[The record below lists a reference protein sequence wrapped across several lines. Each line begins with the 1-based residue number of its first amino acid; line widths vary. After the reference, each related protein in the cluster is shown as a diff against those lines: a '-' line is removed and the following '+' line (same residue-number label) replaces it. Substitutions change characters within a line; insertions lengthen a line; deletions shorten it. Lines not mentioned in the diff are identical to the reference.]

1 MARLYPT
8 RGLTALAAVLCLT
21 ACEAAK
27 SANPTAPSVAGP
39 IPGVAITAPK
49 PLSPGA
55 GETLTFSSEPP
66 TLLIENAGTSGVR
79 TIWLELQV
87 SVDSNFSQLVHQ
99 ADQITLGPNGRT
111 TYRLPEPL
119 GADYTYYWRTR
130 AADGANTGPFSAV
143 SNFNVVP
150 PVVIDT
156 PTPMEPQGSI
166 TTNKPEFKARN
177 ATISGTSGVV
187 YRFQLAT
194 NAEMTNITAVLTV
207 PPAANGT
214 TTVTVGE
221 LPWNTNF
228 FWRVWGTDGSKES
241 TPSHVISFRTPPPP
255 APAPAPGGGGVPIG
269 VPTGPGGRTPDPQGG
284 RLPLPGYGAGVV
296 QAVARANPALLA
308 NSCQDHGGSWAFMDA
323 VVDTL
328 RTYDT
333 RWGYNGKR
341 GDVNNPSHD
350 VVTYHHGPGP
360 DYGSTAVY
368 IIDVIAGHCGA
379 TPSATWVDGTD
390 ATYNGGT
397 IGRWISRGRF

>member
-8 RGLTALAAVLCLT
+8 RGLTALVAVLCLT

-27 SANPTAPSVAGP
+27 SANPTAPTVAGP

-49 PLSPGA
+49 PLEPGA
-55 GETLTFSSEPP
+55 GETLTFSGEPP

-79 TIWLELQV
+79 TIWLELEI
-87 SVDSNFSQLVHQ
+87 STDANFSQLVHH
-99 ADQITLGPNGRT
+99 ADQIAPGPDGRT

-119 GADYTYYWRTR
+119 GAGFTYYWRSR

-143 SNFNVVP
+143 SSFNVVP

-156 PTPMEPQGSI
+156 PIPIEPQGNI
-166 TTNKPEFKARN
+166 TTTKPDFRARN
-177 ATISGTSGVV
+177 AAISGTTDVV
-187 YRFQLAT
+187 YRFLIAT
-194 NAEMTNITAVLTV
+194 NAEMTHITAVLTV
-207 PPAANGT
+207 PPGGNGT
-214 TTVTVGE
+214 TTVSAGD
-221 LPWNTNF
+221 LPYNTTF
-228 FWRVWGTDGSKES
+228 FWRVWGTDGTKES
-241 TPSHVISFRTPPPP
+241 AHSPVISFKTPA
-255 APAPAPGGGGVPIG
+255 APAAPPGGGGVPVG
-269 VPTGPGGRTPDPQGG
+269 VPTGPGGRTPDPQSG
-284 RLPLPGYGAGVV
+284 RLPLPGYGASIV
-296 QAVARANPALLA
+296 QAVARANPALIA

-368 IIDVIAGHCGA
+368 IIDVIGGHCGA
-379 TPSATWVDGTD
+379 NPSPTWIDVTD